1 MDLSND
7 LISKFVKM
15 TNDSSTKKN
24 DKTSSYGT
32 AIEYDGSMYVK
43 LDGSDLLTPVDTSTV
58 IHENDRVIVDI
69 NKHNAVVSGNI
80 SNPSVSGVEIIQLD
94 NKLTLEFQEG
104 LADLLL
110 IFKDGYY
117 EGITTV
123 NKDGITVSH
132 TKYGGYTK
140 MSYDGFY
147 LNNGS
152 NDVLKCTSKGLV
164 YTGTITAS
172 DIQSIDG
179 TFEIDK
185 EGNITG
191 ATFKTSS
198 GGNFSIDENG
208 DMTAKGLNVEDT
220 ISANTIICKDILNK
234 AYPKTLV
241 NAVNIYINSSDG
253 DDSNECVNGSIF
265 RTLQSAIDSIPK
277 FLNGRAVYIHLQQD
291 IVGNADF
298 SYFVS
303 GNIFLLLNGYTLYGC
318 IRFYNTTTSI
328 NIYGGTNKDTTVGTI
343 HPYIGMSSMG
353 RSSSIISDRSQ
364 YISLQNIV
372 LYAPDNQSEGL
383 TGDKVGM
390 SMNTFSQG
398 YISNVKIVNCGIGFR
413 AGYGSQIHVYTTS
426 GVASN
431 YGFQST
437 SGGKIS
443 FSNNNQSGGITAATT
458 YNSGGQIWMD
468 KPTFESGG
476 ASSSSNTASTT
487 TNAKA
492 ATYTSNSAQAL
503 QYADTSSAFWR
514 TDCKPKAGN
523 WGYGAHTGWW
533 FFGDCFENMLEKEV
547 SKIEITFTREKAGY
561 HAATTHNFYVH
572 NYETQP
578 QTTKPSYVLSK
589 IATASVEAQTTYT
602 ITITD
607 GTIIDLIKRSKGIC
621 CVPPSQSNSYYS
633 VMSAIM
639 KVKFIYK

>member
-1 MDLSND
+1 MDLSSD

-80 SNPSVSGVEIIQLD
+80 SNPSVSGVEITQLD
-94 NKLTLEFQEG
+94 DKLTLEFQEG

-110 IFKDGYY
+110 IFKDGYH

-123 NKDGITVSH
+123 NKDGVTVSH
-132 TKYGGYTK
+132 TNYGGYTK

-147 LNNGS
+147 LNDGS
-152 NDVLKCTSKGLV
+152 NDVLKCTSTGLV

-185 EGNITG
+185 NGNITG

-241 NAVNIYINSSDG
+241 NTVNIYINSSDG
-253 DDSNECVNGSIF
+253 DDDNECVNGSVF
-265 RTLQSAIDSIPK
+265 RTLQAAINSIPK
-277 FLNGRAVYIHLQQD
+277 FLNGRVVYIHLQED
-291 IVGNADF
+291 TIGNANF

-303 GNIFLLLNGYTLYGC
+303 GDIFLLLNGHILYGYIYC
-318 IRFYNTTTSI
+318 YHTTTSI
-328 NIYGGTNKDTTVGTI
+328 NIYGGTHKDTTVGTI
-343 HPYIGMSSMG
+343 HPNIGVSSMG
-353 RSSSIISDRSQ
+353 RSSSVISNTSQ

-372 LYAPDNQSEGL
+372 LYAPDNQSEGK
-383 TGDKVGM
+383 TGDKVGV
-390 SMNTFSQG
+390 SIHTFGQG
-398 YISNVKIVNCGIGFR
+398 YMSNVKIVNCGIGFSV
-413 AGYGSQIHVYTTS
+413 GYGSQIHAYSTS

-476 ASSSSNTASTT
+476 ASSSSDTASTT

-492 ATYTSNSAQAL
+492 VTYTSNSAQAL

-523 WGYGAHTGWW
+523 WGYGPHTGWW

-561 HAATTHNFYVH
+561 YAATTHNFYVH

-602 ITITD
+602 ITIAD
-607 GTIIDLIKRSKGIC
+607 GAIIDLIKRSKGIC